1 MRALRLLL
9 LSAAVLALPWSAA
22 AAAGSARSSYE
33 RALARERAIAAQ
45 GAATTTVSDLRRLL
59 ASFER
64 IPRTY
69 PTSGYADNAL
79 QKAAQVAE
87 QIYARTHADADRQK
101 AVRLYDW
108 LAREYPASSLARA
121 ARDSARAL
129 AAARRAPGPTSPG
142 TGERP
147 APVATPAATALPAPA
162 AAGAA
167 DGGRAST
174 RTTPRG
180 VAAPVDRSPPPP
192 SAAAP
197 APPAEAAP
205 SPPPSPATPSG
216 HPAPASAS
224 PPSAAAQL
232 REVRR
237 AVLPE
242 VVRITL
248 ELDAEVSYH
257 HERLEG
263 PPRLFFDLK
272 GAAPAPHLRDTVLS
286 WSGDVVRKVRL
297 GHPESG
303 TTRVVLDLEGTRR
316 YSVFTLYNPYRLVI
330 DLERAQGPRPGL
342 RPSAPPPTVIADV
355 QPAPMPPAVSR
366 TPAPFADIDLEPAPP
381 APPVDPREIDGRD
394 LRLLEEAPVTSRMMA
409 APSAP
414 PVAAPAVAAQDATP
428 APAARPVSG
437 AAREVTPAAAPP
449 PAPAVPRP
457 PAANAS
463 GGFSLSRQLGL
474 GVSRIVID
482 PGHGGRDPGAQGQG
496 LSEAEL
502 VLDVALRLER
512 LLARQP
518 GVEVVLTRRTD
529 TYVPLEE
536 RTAIANRE
544 QADLFLSI
552 HANASR
558 NRNAHGV
565 ETYFLNFATS
575 KDAEAVAARENSASD
590 RTMHS
595 LPDIVKAIATNN
607 KLHESRDLAGHVQ
620 ESMVRKLST
629 RARPARDLGVKQA
642 PFVVLIGA
650 AMPSVLAEISFV
662 TNPGEAQLLK
672 SGGHRQRIAEALHD
686 ALVKYQRS
694 LKAQGTVAE
703 RP

>member
-45 GAATTTVSDLRRLL
+45 GAATTTVPDLRRLL

-108 LAREYPASSLARA
+108 LAREYPASSLARV

-129 AAARRAPGPTSPG
+129 DSARRAPGPTSPG

-147 APVATPAATALPAPA
+147 APVATPAATALQAPA
-162 AAGAA
+162 A
-167 DGGRAST
+167 
-174 RTTPRG
+174 
-180 VAAPVDRSPPPP
+180 
-192 SAAAP
+192 
-197 APPAEAAP
+197 
-205 SPPPSPATPSG
+205 PSG

-224 PPSAAAQL
+224 PATAATQL

-355 QPAPMPPAVSR
+355 QPAPGPPAVSR
-366 TPAPFADIDLEPAPP
+366 TPPPFADIDLEPAPP
-381 APPVDPREIDGRD
+381 VPPVDPREIDGRD

-662 TNPGEAQLLK
+662 TNPGEARLLK

-703 RP
+703 RQ